1 MMGRLARSKK
11 LCTSAVLSS
20 LTPLQNARHA
30 HTGGDNSLDEGAPRS
45 RAALSMTAESRKGA
59 NSRTGATSNR

>member
-45 RAALSMTAESRKGA
+45 RAALSIAESVGVKNGIMEHDR
-59 NSRTGATSNR
+59 